1 MKITIEQ
8 LFISCYFPFSFIN
21 YINIIM
27 ETFVCNAELC
37 SIKGLLP
44 KRKTKNLLLLNEEEN
59 RIILSSSHD
68 LRANLLYFDMWLNK
82 QEKLLYYF
90 AWKITSVKRMIWN
103 TFYIHKFPIWGR
115 DHTCKMGL
123 ICIDVILDNYNHE
136 CSNYLRLR
144 QEILILS
151 FLNTYFILDSMA
163 IAIGTGIINPIL

>member
-1 MKITIEQ
+1 MKITFEE
-8 LFISCYFPFSFIN
+8 LFISCYFPFSCIN

-136 CSNYLRLR
+136 CSNYLRLVNKYWYYHFW
-144 QEILILS
+144 ILISYL
-151 FLNTYFILDSMA
+151 
-163 IAIGTGIINPIL
+163 IAWQ